1 MNTQQSTFRPGA
13 IGSDDFKELIE
24 SGDYVDKS
32 LFIKDIIHDKHK
44 VLLITRPRRWGK
56 SSNMSLLKTFL
67 ELEVDQEGNPLPQE
81 KKINPVYFTGG
92 IIEED
97 GIKQTLPP
105 LKIINKEYYSAKNYY
120 EDYRIA
126 MNKLGKYP
134 VIMMN
139 FKDLGGSS
147 YKELVEDLKANLTK
161 TFHHH
166 EYLLNSTKLNKE
178 EKENLYQYLYQYKDI
193 TTSDLKIPSII

>member
-1 MNTQQSTFRPGA
+1 MNTEESTFYKGA

-67 ELEVDQEGNPLPQE
+67 ELEVDKEGNPLPKE
-81 KKINPVYFTGG
+81 KRVNPVYFTGG

-105 LKIINKEYYSAKNYY
+105 LKIINKAYYSAEKDY
-120 EDYRIA
+120 EKYRIT
-126 MNKLGKYP
+126 MYKLGKYP
-134 VIMMN
+134 VIMLN

-147 YKELVEDLKANLTK
+147 YKNLLEDGIVA
-161 TFHHH
+161 
-166 EYLLNSTKLNKE
+166 
-178 EKENLYQYLYQYKDI
+178 QI
-193 TTSDLKIPSII
+193 G

>member
-1 MNTQQSTFRPGA
+1 MNTEQSTSYKGA
-13 IGSDDFKELIE
+13 IGSDDLKELIE

-67 ELEVDQEGNPLPQE
+67 EIEVDKEGNPLPQE
-81 KKINPVYFTGG
+81 KKTNPVYFTGG

-105 LKIINKEYYSAKNYY
+105 LKIINKAYYSDIKDSEA
-120 EDYRIA
+120 YRIT

-134 VIMMN
+134 TILLN
-139 FKDLGGSS
+139 FKDL
-147 YKELVEDLKANLTK
+147 
-161 TFHHH
+161 
-166 EYLLNSTKLNKE
+166 
-178 EKENLYQYLYQYKDI
+178 
-193 TTSDLKIPSII
+193 